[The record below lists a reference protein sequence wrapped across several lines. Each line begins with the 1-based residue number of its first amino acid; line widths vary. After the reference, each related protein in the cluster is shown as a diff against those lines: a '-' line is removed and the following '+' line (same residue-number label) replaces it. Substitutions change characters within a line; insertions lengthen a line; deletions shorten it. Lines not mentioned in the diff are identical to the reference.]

1 MLGGHL
7 KTWFTLLICSSAHS
21 SPKPLCNRSTSQNWY
36 HQPWWAQAPSLP
48 WKNTWATPLATC
60 SSVLWNEWN
69 VIFLTVSAGPNPEN
83 SYTCVELSLGPPVP
97 AVPGG
102 IPGKLKDCAQGH
114 TDAECCFA
122 NQREL
127 CMFRAAERGGRKR
140 VGFFFFFFPADL
152 SKSVI
157 RWWIFISM

>member
-1 MLGGHL
+1 MLLTAAQSRSVTAPPH
-7 KTWFTLLICSSAHS
+7 KTGT
-21 SPKPLCNRSTSQNWY
+21 N
-36 HQPWWAQAPSLP
+36 QPWWAQAPSVP
-48 WKNTWATPLATC
+48 WKDTWATPLATC

-69 VIFLTVSAGPNPEN
+69 VIFLTLSAGPNPEN
-83 SYTCVELSLGPPVP
+83 SYTCVELPLGPPPVP
-97 AVPGG
+97 LVPGG

-140 VGFFFFFFPADL
+140 VWVGFFFFFPADL
-152 SKSVI
+152 SKAVT